1 MESKKFAWKPIK
13 VTSGKWIWMSVY
25 YQHKSLYDETTGR
38 PPLNSLHFIW
48 TETEKEKVIRLLKD
62 KVVHNRNVWNEVN
75 LTREDNVKSTI

>member
-13 VTSGKWIWMSVY
+13 VTSGKWIWLSMY

-62 KVVHNRNVWNEVN
+62 KVVHNRNIWNEIN
-75 LTREDNVKSTI
+75 LTREDNVKTTI

>member
-13 VTSGKWIWMSVY
+13 VTSGKWIWLSVY

-48 TETEKEKVIRLLKD
+48 TETAKEKVIRLLKD
-62 KVVHNRNVWNEVN
+62 KVVHNRNIWNEVN